1 MWLHTG
7 LNILICRQCE
17 AGQTS
22 QTALGHLKIKHNQT
36 VRGPAK
42 EEFTNFCKTRGV
54 HVQPQDVPI
63 PKAGGPRVQG
73 IAAPSDGFSCRA
85 DGFCE
90 YSVRDRQTMLR
101 HSREKHGGGLVGT
114 TVFENTLVQYL
125 FRSVSHVYF
134 EVDPALTLTAGDNMN
149 LDVRRY
155 LRGAFLIGQ
164 EDNTVT
170 KQDADRD
177 RPPLLRITMWDTFQ
191 EEIRKDPAQRH
202 AAHLLKAKHEVGE
215 GDGIFVAL
223 DTAVKTYHA
232 ATRVLVN
239 GCSNSFTIRKV
250 LLNGPNFSPDQ

>member
-1 MWLHTG
+1 MDGWRDVLDGWTDG
-7 LNILICRQCE
+7 WTD
-17 AGQTS
+17 GQKKMDGWTEKMDGW
-22 QTALGHLKIKHNQT
+22 TEKWTDGRMHWT
-36 VRGPAK
+36 DMGPSIRP
-42 EEFTNFCKTRGV
+42 C
-54 HVQPQDVPI
+54 
-63 PKAGGPRVQG
+63 GGAETTTHMG
-73 IAAPSDGFSCRA
+73 RA